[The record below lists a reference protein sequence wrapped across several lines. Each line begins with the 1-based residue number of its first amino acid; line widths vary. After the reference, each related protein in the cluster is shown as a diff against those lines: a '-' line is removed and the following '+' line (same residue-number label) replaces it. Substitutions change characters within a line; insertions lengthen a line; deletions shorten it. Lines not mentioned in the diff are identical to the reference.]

1 MKDRALALAGLLQA
15 VHLVQQ
21 MAQTGQ
27 AEARPLGAC
36 IDSLFR
42 FDAETPEAVFDG
54 ADKLD
59 VGLARLVNQL
69 EGGSGRDAAVTRMAM
84 TVLHLERRFSGNR
97 GAMDAVHT
105 GLQDI
110 ARQRDHWGP
119 THPTVL
125 ARLGELYAKELSP
138 IGPRVLVQGNPV
150 YWASPTWWAKCV
162 RRCWQQSARPYCG
175 ASSAAATG
183 ISCSDAAPWCRL
195 RANGRKKPA
204 ARPWSGR
211 RKRTGGYGFGHNA
224 GLTRRLC
231 APLPAL
237 SPIQPGACP

>member
-27 AEARPLGAC
+27 AESRPLGAC

-54 ADKLD
+54 AAKLD
-59 VGLARLVNQL
+59 VGLVRLVNQL
-69 EGGSGRDAAVTRMAM
+69 EGGAGRDSAVTRMAM
-84 TVLHLERRFSGNR
+84 TVLHLERRFVGNQA
-97 GAMDAVHT
+97 AMEAVHN
-105 GLQDI
+105 GLKDI

-150 YWASPTWWAKCV
+150 YLGQPDLVGEV
-162 RRCWQQSARPYCG
+162 RATLL
-175 ASSAAATG
+175 AA
-183 ISCSDAAPWCRL
+183 IRAAVLWRQL
-195 RANGRKKPA
+195 GGSYWDFLFGRRSLVQA
-204 ARPWSGR
+204 AREWQESVRG
-211 RKRTGGYGFGHNA
+211 
-224 GLTRRLC
+224 
-231 APLPAL
+231 
-237 SPIQPGACP
+237 